1 MKKIRQLMT
10 SPLQNQQNIWQQQSV
25 IRRLFSGLGMRFVFV
40 VGTLLLIALIV
51 ASLDNARTQKQQ
63 FMLQLDEKG
72 VILGEFVAMSSAEA
86 LLTYDFSTLNKFVQQ
101 VNRHPDVM
109 YSIIIDAKGT
119 PLTPVIERN
128 NPYIQPLLSL
138 LDEMNPIEALEFL
151 QHTQEVRH
159 QRYPIYNA
167 ERELGHV
174 LLGLSTRRINAVVRE
189 SAWRQFWFYLGL
201 IIFLCLGIGLVFRLK
216 VLQPIHALM
225 DGAQRISAGCLD
237 QPIALK
243 TKDELGMLGRTFNRM
258 MAELLQ
264 SIHDKDNAIA
274 KAAQHNWVN
283 DSLRCFSES
292 TRGRMEIIHLTQN
305 ALDSLAERLNLVSGY
320 IYYTEGT
327 ELQPLALYAPKAQRT
342 DKNYYFG
349 EGILGQVALDKR
361 AKLVL
366 TRDAPVFAQEDEEYT
381 LDSGILNGVPYAV
394 YFVPILF
401 NNDVR
406 GVMELGFMQPPDEI
420 RQRFIEQAAIHL
432 GVSLYAAQQYAQT
445 QEALRLT
452 QEKSHL
458 LEQKSTELRLA
469 MEETERAT
477 KAKSVF
483 LANMSHELRT
493 PLNAIL
499 GYSEMLLE
507 DMDQHHNEEMSEDV
521 SKILHAGKH
530 LLNLV
535 NDVLDISKIE
545 SGKMGLYIERID
557 VNAMLRD
564 ISATVK
570 PLFDKNK
577 NFFEVRSD
585 ERHGEFY
592 ADHTKVRQIL
602 LNLLSNATKFCENGT
617 ITLDIR
623 YTPSTINSGAW
634 FDFSVTDQGIG
645 MNTAQMETL
654 FEAFTQADPS
664 TTRKYGGTGLGLT
677 ISREFTRMMGG
688 ELTVKSAPGMGST
701 FSVRLPARVINP
713 EDNSTPQNFAA
724 TSNAHDILPGLNASV
739 HPAREKNGGMILV
752 IDDDPT
758 IRDLL
763 STQLHKLGYEA
774 ATACGGIEGLQLAQK
789 LQPDAITLDV
799 MMPDMDGWSVL
810 SALKSDPL
818 CAHIPVIMVSMI
830 ENKQKGYALGA
841 TDYLL
846 KPVGREQLAHVLEKY
861 DIGHNPLV
869 LVVEDDDTTREMMTT
884 LLQKNN
890 CRVITAENGKIGLQR
905 LEEYTPQLILLDIM
919 MPEMNGLEF
928 AEHVRAHTEWH
939 SIPIVVLTAKDLSPQ
954 ERAQLAGNTIFQK
967 GSYGRSE
974 LLTQITELLTHNK
987 KTH

>member
-1 MKKIRQLMT
+1 MT
-10 SPLQNQQNIWQQQSV
+10 HKTTHTQNIWQQQSF

-40 VGTLLLIALIV
+40 VGTLLLAGLIIA
-51 ASLDNARTQKQQ
+51 SFDNAYTQKQQ
-63 FMLQLDEKG
+63 FNAQLEEKG
-72 VILGEFVAMSSAEA
+72 RVLGEFVALITPES
-86 LLTYDFSTLNKFVQQ
+86 LLAYDFSTINKYTQQ
-101 VNRHPDVM
+101 LGRHEDVM
-109 YSIIIDAKGT
+109 YAVITDAQGQ
-119 PLTPVIERN
+119 PLTVFVDRN
-128 NPYIQPLLSL
+128 NPQLRLLSPVL
-138 LDEMNPIEALEFL
+138 SELKSSTTLDYLHQLDDVIHQSFPI
-151 QHTQEVRH
+151 
-159 QRYPIYNA
+159 IND
-167 ERELGHV
+167 ERKLGDV
-174 LLGLSTRRINAVVRE
+174 LIGLSTHRISALVHD

-201 IIFLCLGIGLVFRLK
+201 IIFLCVGIGLVFRIK
-216 VLQPIHALM
+216 VLIPIHALM
-225 DGAQRISAGCLD
+225 DGAQRITDGHLD

-243 TKDELGMLGRTFNRM
+243 AMDELGMLGRTFNRM

-264 SIHDKDNAIA
+264 SIHDKDKALK

-283 DSLRCFSES
+283 DSLRRFSES
-292 TRGRMEIIHLTQN
+292 TRGRMEVAHLSQN

-320 IYYTEGT
+320 IYHAERT
-327 ELQPLALYAPKAQRT
+327 ELHPLAVYAPSATRM
-342 DKNYYFG
+342 DKSYHLG
-349 EGILGQVALDKR
+349 EGLLGQVALDKQP
-361 AKLVL
+361 KLVQTL
-366 TRDAPVFAQEDEEYT
+366 ATCAYENDNDEPEEEVRI
-381 LDSGILNGVPYAV
+381 LDTGLLNSFPHAV
-394 YFVPILF
+394 YFVPVLF
-401 NNDVR
+401 SGDLR
-406 GVMELGFMQPPDEI
+406 GVMELGFIQPPNDI
-420 RQRFIEQAAIHL
+420 QQRFIEQAAIHL
-432 GVSLYAAQQYAQT
+432 GVSLYAAQQYAET

-507 DMDQHHNEEMSEDV
+507 DMDGHHNEEISEDV

-557 VNAMLRD
+557 LRAMLRD

-570 PLFDKNK
+570 PLLDKNK
-577 NFFEVRSD
+577 NHLEVRSD
-585 ERHGEFY
+585 ETHGEFY

-602 LNLLSNATKFCENGT
+602 LNLLSNATKFCENGK
-617 ITLDIR
+617 IKLDIS
-623 YTPSTINSGAW
+623 YESNEDGAW
-634 FDFSVTDQGIG
+634 FQFSVSDQGIG
-645 MNTAQMETL
+645 MTPEQIDKL
-654 FEAFTQADPS
+654 FEAFTQADAS

-688 ELTVKSAPGMGST
+688 TIQVESTPNLGST
-701 FSVRLPARVINP
+701 FTVRLPARVTDPDATLALNAVTVP
-713 EDNSTPQNFAA
+713 TP
-724 TSNAHDILPGLNASV
+724 DILPGAPAPV
-739 HPAREKNGGMILV
+739 HPPRQANTGTILV

-763 STQLHKLGYEA
+763 STQLRKLGYEP
-774 ATACGGIEGLQLAQK
+774 ATACGGIEGLELAQQLK
-789 LQPDAITLDV
+789 PDAITLDV

-810 SALKSDPL
+810 AALKSDPGI
-818 CAHIPVIMVSMI
+818 AHIPVIMVSMV

-846 KPVGREQLAHVLEKY
+846 KPVSREQLAHVLEKY
-861 DIGHNPLV
+861 DIGHNPLI

-928 AEHVRAHTEWH
+928 AEHVRAHPDWH
-939 SIPIVVLTAKDLSPQ
+939 RIPIVVLTAKDLSPQ
-954 ERAQLAGNTIFQK
+954 ERAQLAGNAIFQK

-974 LLTQITELLTHNK
+974 LVAQISELLQRATHVV
-987 KTH
+987 